1 MEKIGIFCSAS
12 DNIDKMYFESASQ
25 IGKWMGQTG
34 KTLIYGGASL
44 GLMECIARAVKENGG
59 KVIGVVPAKLEENGK
74 VSTLLDEEIH
84 TRNLSDRKDIITEKS
99 EVLVALPGGVGT
111 LDEIFHVIAAAS
123 IGYHRKK
130 VIFYNEYGFY
140 DELLKALHT
149 LEDKGFE
156 RQPFSTYYEVA
167 NTLDELQE
175 KIIESYMLDSIQQLL
190 PREAQAV
197 LNIPVTD
204 AYEKAVKLIVEQIHQ
219 KKGKLVTSGMGK
231 AGQIAMNI
239 ATTFCSTGI
248 PSVFLHPSEAQHG
261 DLGIL
266 QKNDLLL
273 LISNSGKTREIV
285 ELTRL
290 AHNLDPDLKFIVIT
304 GNPDSPLAKES
315 DVCLSTGK
323 PAEVCVLGMTP
334 TTSTTAMTV
343 IGDILVVQ
351 TMKETGFTIAEYSKR
366 HHGGYLGEKSRS
378 LCEK

>member
-12 DNIDKMYFESASQ
+12 ENIDKVYFESAPQ
-25 IGKWMGQTG
+25 IGEWMGQKG

-149 LEDKGFE
+149 LEDKGFA

-167 NTLDELQE
+167 NTLNELKE
-175 KIIESYMLDSIQQLL
+175 KI
-190 PREAQAV
+190 
-197 LNIPVTD
+197 N
-204 AYEKAVKLIVEQIHQ
+204 
-219 KKGKLVTSGMGK
+219 
-231 AGQIAMNI
+231 
-239 ATTFCSTGI
+239 
-248 PSVFLHPSEAQHG
+248 
-261 DLGIL
+261 
-266 QKNDLLL
+266 
-273 LISNSGKTREIV
+273 
-285 ELTRL
+285 
-290 AHNLDPDLKFIVIT
+290 
-304 GNPDSPLAKES
+304 
-315 DVCLSTGK
+315 
-323 PAEVCVLGMTP
+323 
-334 TTSTTAMTV
+334 
-343 IGDILVVQ
+343 
-351 TMKETGFTIAEYSKR
+351 
-366 HHGGYLGEKSRS
+366 
-378 LCEK
+378 